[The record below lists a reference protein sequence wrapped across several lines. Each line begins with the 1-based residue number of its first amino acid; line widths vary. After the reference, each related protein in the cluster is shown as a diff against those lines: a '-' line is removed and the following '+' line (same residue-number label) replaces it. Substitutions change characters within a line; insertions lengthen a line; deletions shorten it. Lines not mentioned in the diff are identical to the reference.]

1 MSILAARDRP
11 KIAIPVN
18 LRQPVAVL
26 QRSKPC
32 RFNGHSLTL
41 KSRAAQDKP
50 RPIGRGVFD
59 PLTRL
64 GFLAIP
70 SSACLLLF
78 RSPRRLAVPDRR
90 DRSLRDRIGTSECEL
105 VFAGWHEKSRGRR
118 SPAFLPVRGLR
129 GEWNL
134 LLLRRRLKR
143 AGRQVVL
150 VPVASRFDK
159 PRHWSLHEGP
169 AVRRRADSDRG
180 HISCE
185 RNASHGL
192 CVRRDRTRLERP
204 LASSLVHDFS
214 CMRAPRPPR

>member
-1 MSILAARDRP
+1 MRE
-11 KIAIPVN
+11 
-18 LRQPVAVL
+18 LRAG
-26 QRSKPC
+26 
-32 RFNGHSLTL
+32 NGHSLTS
-41 KSRAAQDKP
+41 KCRAAQDKP

-90 DRSLRDRIGTSECEL
+90 DRSLRDRIGTSACEL

-118 SPAFLPVRGLR
+118 SPALVPMRELR
-129 GEWNL
+129 REWSL
-134 LLLRRRLKR
+134 LLHRRRVKR
-143 AGRQVVL
+143 AEQVIL
-150 VPVASRFDK
+150 VPFVSRFDQ
-159 PRHWSLHEGP
+159 PRHWPVHEGP
-169 AVRRRADSDRG
+169 ALRRRAGADRG
-180 HISCE
+180 HIPCE

-192 CVRRDRTRLERP
+192 CVCRDRTHLKWP
-204 LASSLVHDFS
+204 LVSSLLDDFS

>member
-1 MSILAARDRP
+1 MRE
-11 KIAIPVN
+11 
-18 LRQPVAVL
+18 LRAG
-26 QRSKPC
+26 
-32 RFNGHSLTL
+32 NGHSLTS
-41 KSRAAQDKP
+41 KCRAAQDKP

-90 DRSLRDRIGTSECEL
+90 DRSLCDRIGTSACEL
-105 VFAGWHEKSRGRR
+105 VFAGWHEKSRRR
-118 SPAFLPVRGLR
+118 RPPALLPVRGLR

-134 LLLRRRLKR
+134 LLLRHRLKR
-143 AGRQVVL
+143 AKQVVL
-150 VPVASRFDK
+150 VPVASRFDQA
-159 PRHWSLHEGP
+159 RHRSLHEGP
-169 AVRRRADSDRG
+169 AVRRRANSDRG

-185 RNASHGL
+185 RDASHGL
-192 CVRRDRTRLERP
+192 CVRRDRTRFERP